1 MGETNG
7 GQQKW
12 GQPWRPVCQAEGSL
26 SLIGMGPRLP
36 GFCVQLKIITCKLY
50 GKAER
55 RGTQADLCL

>member
-12 GQPWRPVCQAEGSL
+12 GPPWGPVCQAEGSL
-26 SLIGMGPRLP
+26 SPVGMGPRLP

-50 GKAER
+50 EKAEH
-55 RGTQADLCL
+55 RGTQADLCF